1 MKRAIALM
9 ASFTVA
15 FSLLGFLFAAP
26 AVSAQANAPVWEEGY
41 KWAMGKEVD
50 IGTAVGDTSDIEEA
64 LAAYGV
70 SVEQFDI
77 DGTAESWIVF
87 EVVDVTDSEYNLSVD
102 CAGKVAAEVH
112 VSITAQLWQAG
123 TYTASE
129 FASAPTEQ
137 KTIDI
142 DLVEDFGIVLNGNVV
157 FEKTTMAVKSI
168 AFDLQASA
176 VGSFDATNIPSIES
190 SGTNVI
196 VSYSTY
202 NIEVSFDLDM
212 SVNVDFDP
220 ALNLYDFP
228 LDVGDEW
235 TIESTATVS
244 GTIDGFLD
252 VNGLPD
258 DLKDQI
264 FTDEF
269 VEQTGVDDFPIE
281 FDEISS
287 SGEGAT
293 INNGVIETYEAPI
306 YAELACAGKVSMDVF
321 NLGSVEVYKIVV
333 NGDEGQYYYSDGFKF
348 MTGMG
353 MDLSGLELPE
363 EIPGGLTPEVD
374 MEMDTVDPDDAQ
386 SAITDVGTYQAGV
399 SEDATGEQGDGTGGL
414 GIDPMILAVILI
426 VVIAVVLVAVVFVL
440 KRKKP

>member
-1 MKRAIALM
+1 
-9 ASFTVA
+9 
-15 FSLLGFLFAAP
+15 
-26 AVSAQANAPVWEEGY
+26 
-41 KWAMGKEVD
+41 
-50 IGTAVGDTSDIEEA
+50 
-64 LAAYGV
+64 
-70 SVEQFDI
+70 
-77 DGTAESWIVF
+77 
-87 EVVDVTDSEYNLSVD
+87 
-102 CAGKVAAEVH
+102 
-112 VSITAQLWQAG
+112 
-123 TYTASE
+123 
-129 FASAPTEQ
+129 
-137 KTIDI
+137 
-142 DLVEDFGIVLNGNVV
+142 
-157 FEKTTMAVKSI
+157 
-168 AFDLQASA
+168 
-176 VGSFDATNIPSIES
+176 
-190 SGTNVI
+190 
-196 VSYSTY
+196 
-202 NIEVSFDLDM
+202 
-212 SVNVDFDP
+212 VNVDFDP

-252 VNGLPD
+252 VNGPPD